1 MFDAYIGRKTA
12 GATSLEADS
21 SGEPANPRD
30 RCCFVG
36 VILVHLR
43 FPIAQTV
50 RSTAGQA
57 ALAAPQPRRRQ
68 AMGDLEGSLEGADE
82 LLHLCTNLPARLTE
96 SAALQREL
104 ARCASLQLCIA
115 AAVSPACACP
125 GEFATWITLLH
136 HAVDSAT
143 VCRQQPC
150 KP

>member
-1 MFDAYIGRKTA
+1 MQPT
-12 GATSLEADS
+12 LEADS
-21 SGEPANPRD
+21 TESPRALAIGAACWSD
-30 RCCFVG
+30 FAPFRV
-36 VILVHLR
+36 
-43 FPIAQTV
+43 PIAQTV
-50 RSTAGQA
+50 GSTAGQA

-104 ARCASLQLCIA
+104 ARCASLQLRIA

-125 GEFATWITLLH
+125 GEFATLITLLH
-136 HAVDSAT
+136 YAVDSAT